1 MRTKKAWRKEIDQS
15 ELQQTLENANRA
27 KELEA

>member
-15 ELQQTLENANRA
+15 DLQSAL
-27 KELEA
+27 